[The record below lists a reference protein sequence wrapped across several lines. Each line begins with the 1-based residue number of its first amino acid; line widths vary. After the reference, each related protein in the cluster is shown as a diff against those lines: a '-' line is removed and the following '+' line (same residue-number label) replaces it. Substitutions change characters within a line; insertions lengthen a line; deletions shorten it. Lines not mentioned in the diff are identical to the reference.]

1 MKQDIEH
8 AQGEDACHMHTEC
21 HKEEE
26 KIAIVPPPYAVIDP
40 WAMVIKGLEQ
50 NQDLVY
56 VKR

>member
-8 AQGEDACHMHTEC
+8 AQSEDACHMHTEC

-50 NQDLVY
+50 NQDLV
-56 VKR
+56 